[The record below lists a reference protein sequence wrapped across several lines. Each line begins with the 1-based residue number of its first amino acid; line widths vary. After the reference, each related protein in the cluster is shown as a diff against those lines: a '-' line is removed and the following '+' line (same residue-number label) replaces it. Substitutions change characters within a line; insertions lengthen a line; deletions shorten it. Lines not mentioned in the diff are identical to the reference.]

1 MQRGVALSDGATVD
15 VYNLPSSMRS
25 ARSERQEP
33 VSVEGIETQ
42 PLSQSYEDEVKR
54 FKRALILRTLR
65 QCDWRKAEC
74 ARTLG
79 VARGYLHRLINHL
92 GIQDRESEHPQRQ
105 PGHTTPL
112 GPVM

>member
-1 MQRGVALSDGATVD
+1 
-15 VYNLPSSMRS
+15 MRS
-25 ARSERQEP
+25 VRSERQEP
-33 VSVEGIETQ
+33 VSLPGTGTETL

-65 QCDWRKAEC
+65 QCGWRKAEC

-92 GIQDRESEHPQRQ
+92 GIQDHETEHPAQEPRQ
-105 PGHTTPL
+105 TTPL